1 MYRDTDSSCLVSN
14 RPGDRLS
21 DPPGRVGRELVAAAV
36 LKLIHRFHQADVA
49 FLNQVKELKTPVG
62 VLFGDRDD
70 KTQVCLDHFFFG
82 AAGFGFADVH
92 PLADIL
98 DLMDAQSGDVLEILK
113 LVAQVFELVCMG
125 FKHILVAFF
134 TAHHAANPEKLR
146 FLAHKFGDKGLAVD
160 PGFLHA
166 DFGDFFFQL
175 AHFVNDFA
183 HHLGQVIDLSGDK
196 PDFHQL
202 R

>member
-21 DPPGRVGRELVAAAV
+21 DPPGRVGRELVAATV

-82 AAGFGFADVH
+82 AAGFGFTDIH

-98 DLMDAQSGDVLEILK
+98 NLMDAQPRDVLEVFK
-113 LVAQVFELVCMG
+113 LVAQVFEFVCVG
-125 FKHILVAFF
+125 FENVLIALFA
-134 TAHHAANPEKLR
+134 AHYAANPEKLR
-146 FLAHKFGDKGLAVD
+146 FFAHKLGDKGLAVD
-160 PGFLHA
+160 SGFLHA
-166 DFGDFFFQL
+166 DFDDFFLQL
-175 AHFVNDFA
+175 AHFFNDFA
-183 HHLGQVIDLSGDK
+183 HHLG
-196 PDFHQL
+196 
-202 R
+202 